1 MSRRSVRLLVED
13 ILEAIER
20 IERYTSELDRESFV
34 SDEKSSDAVVRNLE
48 IIGEA
53 AAHLPSDFR
62 ESVDDVEWEKV
73 VGLRSRIVHGYFAVD
88 LELVWTIVRS
98 DLPPLWRRLKGVL
111 SSPPA

>member
-20 IERYTSELDRESFV
+20 IERYTSELDREGFP

-62 ESVDDVEWEKV
+62 ESVDDIEWEKV
-73 VGLRSRIVHGYFAVD
+73 VGLRNRIVHGYFAVD

-98 DLPPLWRRLKGVL
+98 
-111 SSPPA
+111 

>member
-1 MSRRSVRLLVED
+1 MSRRSARLLVED

-20 IERYTSELDRESFV
+20 IERYTAGLDGAGFV

-62 ESVDDVEWEKV
+62 VSVHDIEWEKV
-73 VGLRSRIVHGYFAVD
+73 VGLRNRIVHGYFAVD
-88 LELVWTIVRS
+88 LELVWEIVKS
-98 DLPPLWRRLKGVL
+98 DIPALWRRLKDAH
-111 SSPPA
+111 SSLV